1 MNLMFIGLS
10 EELSEFDVLC
20 FTEVLGELDVY
31 WFE

>member
-1 MNLMFIGLS
+1 MFIGLS

-20 FTEVLGELDVY
+20 FIEVLSEFDVY